1 LGQGF
6 ALRLAYGFVWAGFQG
21 KVGFVRKGFWL
32 VRVGWSNRFR
42 VAKAFLGSGQV
53 SKVSAVW
60 LVKALVSR
68 EVLNR
73 RHV

>member
-1 LGQGF
+1 MGSSGQGF
-6 ALRLAYGFVWAGFQG
+6 RAKLGSFV
-21 KVGFVRKGFWL
+21 KGFGL
-32 VRVGWSNRFR
+32 VRAGWSNRFR